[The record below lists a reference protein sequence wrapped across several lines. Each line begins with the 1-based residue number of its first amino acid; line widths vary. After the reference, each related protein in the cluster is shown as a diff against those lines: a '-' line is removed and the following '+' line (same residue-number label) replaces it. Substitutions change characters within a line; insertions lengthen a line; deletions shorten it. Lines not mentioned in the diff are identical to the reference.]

1 MANLINKPEEIVFR
15 QTFNVTWKRWEAP
28 KRLTPIKELN
38 TKTVRV
44 DRKEVWRR
52 VDNVDNLINKKN
64 GIGMALWRL
73 QNIMNKL
80 CDTKRRVIWKTV
92 MSERK
97 RVTIGSNLYSI
108 WTLTCTRIKR
118 DMSGVM

>member
-1 MANLINKPEEIVFR
+1 MANLANKPREIVFR
-15 QTFNVTWKRWEAP
+15 QTFNVTWKRWEVP
-28 KRLTPIKELN
+28 KRHVLTEAG
-38 TKTVRV
+38 KT
-44 DRKEVWRR
+44 VWRR

-73 QNIMNKL
+73 QNVMDKIRDAEEKF
-80 CDTKRRVIWKTV
+80 IWKTV

-97 RVTIGSNLYSI
+97 RVTIGKNLYSI